1 VCTVACVDCG
11 SLQDLPDLPRRATAR
26 CFLCA
31 RQLERTSGR
40 SVTAALACSAGAFL
54 LLIPANVLPL
64 MHVSML
70 EMTRTSR
77 IASGVVE
84 LWNHQWVIVA
94 ALVCVYAILLP
105 PLRFA
110 CLALTL
116 GLLEWGRR
124 PRWVGPLFRWS
135 LWLDPWAM
143 PEVFLIGG
151 AIGYSRIAAILPVT
165 VDLGGVCLILAAV
178 LCMLTRAAL
187 EPRIVWEAITP
198 QPPLPSDGK
207 AWVNCAA
214 CGLVQPV
221 SMQRQRCPRCGLRI
235 AARKPDSMR
244 RTLAFVIAGVALY
257 LPANFLPMSTD
268 LQLGQR
274 VDHRIVDGIADLFK
288 AGLWPLGIV
297 IFCTSI
303 TIPLLKLAGLG
314 WFMLSVRRRDKQ
326 HLRRKT
332 RLYRLIDE
340 IGRWSNVDVFTIAA
354 FTPLL
359 QFNAFATAGAA
370 DGATAFILVVT
381 ITMVASRAFDPRMM
395 WDA

>member
-1 VCTVACVDCG
+1 
-11 SLQDLPDLPRRATAR
+11 
-26 CFLCA
+26 
-31 RQLERTSGR
+31 
-40 SVTAALACSAGAFL
+40 
-54 LLIPANVLPL
+54 
-64 MHVSML
+64 
-70 EMTRTSR
+70 
-77 IASGVVE
+77 
-84 LWNHQWVIVA
+84 
-94 ALVCVYAILLP
+94 
-105 PLRFA
+105 
-110 CLALTL
+110 
-116 GLLEWGRR
+116 
-124 PRWVGPLFRWS
+124 
-135 LWLDPWAM
+135 
-143 PEVFLIGG
+143 
-151 AIGYSRIAAILPVT
+151 
-165 VDLGGVCLILAAV
+165 
-178 LCMLTRAAL
+178 
-187 EPRIVWEAITP
+187 
-198 QPPLPSDGK
+198 
-207 AWVNCAA
+207 
-214 CGLVQPV
+214 
-221 SMQRQRCPRCGLRI
+221 
-235 AARKPDSMR
+235 
-244 RTLAFVIAGVALY
+244 
-257 LPANFLPMSTD
+257 MSTD